1 MASPKD
7 FISPVN
13 SEQELVYP
21 FRNYLNYLHAKYSDL
36 QTGKIADYI
45 PELALA
51 APEWFGISVIST
63 DGQIFE
69 VGDCQQTFTVQSIS
83 KAFVFGL
90 ALEDHGRE
98 YVNSKVGVE
107 PTGEA
112 FNSIILD
119 EKTNRPYN
127 PMVNAG
133 AIATT
138 DLITGQ
144 NATERNPRSLLS
156 TMRHSRP
163 CSRFSPDGCY
173 LS

>member
-13 SEQELVYP
+13 SGQKLVYP
-21 FRNYLNYLHAKYSDL
+21 FRNYLNYLHEKYSDL

-51 APEWFGISVIST
+51 APQWFGISVITT

-90 ALEDHGRE
+90 ALE
-98 YVNSKVGVE
+98 
-107 PTGEA
+107 P
-112 FNSIILD
+112 ILR
-119 EKTNRPYN
+119 T
-127 PMVNAG
+127 
-133 AIATT
+133 
-138 DLITGQ
+138 
-144 NATERNPRSLLS
+144 SL
-156 TMRHSRP
+156 
-163 CSRFSPDGCY
+163 
-173 LS
+173 